1 MVRGAEQRRGDGE
14 VKGPRRRRRRLA
26 SRPAIASLAFA
37 AFASV
42 VAVADAGDAAAH
54 AAVRARTALH
64 CTRNPK
70 HARTYAKSTHVHG
83 YLVPHVERVL
93 LHTNSISH
101 NAHPKNRAHPTPTG
115 FFGVTPVIIAG
126 TLHMKLPAEVKSLPI
141 RSIQVATTCY
151 ETKDAGTIRS
161 SSGEHILWEKRRYV
175 WQPPPGQV
183 EALIENDWDV
193 DFRISIPPEA
203 ADLTKST
210 QLLREWRTQW
220 RLEILIEHKP
230 IKYVGEAISRRF
242 TLNMYNHRTP
252 PPAALPFPTGG
263 IATIGKDL
271 ASTSHVFLTPPTSAF
286 GPGDNVPLAF
296 AVRVADPSTSVRK
309 VQVVL
314 ERRLEVYTLDRG
326 SGSRGPSPDED
337 DTGSTA
343 PLTHRSP
350 ISNLFNRSSS
360 PRRLSGAA
368 SASTGNLISTQDLE
382 SYTTRASVASTT
394 FTTSTRRPPK
404 VEIHKVGVAECEL
417 SSRGES
423 GSYWA
428 VGNISLP
435 RRLPNGGSWDIGES
449 GSTPLAR
456 ISFSLYTKVWVKT
469 KRGSSPKETVS
480 PPVALTII
488 GVPEEDRA
496 RAAQA
501 KATRDEARAVLAEA
515 RTTSRSQLK
524 PKRSGKSS
532 SSQLYLQAGDVDIS
546 SEHIASISRASL
558 SLDKSGR
565 MASPSASPPDSTPP
579 VALRPILLR
588 HDGDGDHIRNPH
600 STIQFVPAPDPN
612 AMPVSPA
619 STVSSSRGGN
629 GGGISLPSL
638 QSIFPSELYPS
649 PASPRRFAAHEY
661 TGSPHSPTAP
671 LLPVPMEI
679 LDSEQGHDSQDS
691 SSSSLSSQYRR
702 SRTAAGG
709 RRISSTT
716 SDDEEQPL
724 RNRPR
729 LGAAATTPQRPMTR
743 APLPSLDALGFGLP
757 ALPED
762 YRPPSSRRPRTA
774 PSFSAYSASGMV
786 RAPPPPPLSGAI
798 SHDMGSIS
806 HDSNKTP
813 TQEYPRP
820 QGFSDSRA
828 PSKRP
833 STSGSV
839 FSLMRTAPPFGY
851 SS

>member
-1 MVRGAEQRRGDGE
+1 MVLD
-14 VKGPRRRRRRLA
+14 
-26 SRPAIASLAFA
+26 I
-37 AFASV
+37 V
-42 VAVADAGDAAAH
+42 VQSKH
-54 AAVRARTALH
+54 SNTAR
-64 CTRNPK
+64 
-70 HARTYAKSTHVHG
+70 VF
-83 YLVPHVERVL
+83 PH
-93 LHTNSISH
+93 S
-101 NAHPKNRAHPTPTG
+101 G

-141 RSIQVATTCY
+141 RSIQVAATCY
-151 ETKDAGTIRS
+151 ETKDPGTIRS
-161 SSGEHILWEKRRYV
+161 SAGEHILWEKRRYV

-183 EALIENDWDV
+183 ESLITEDWDI

-210 QLLREWRTQW
+210 QLLREWRAQW

-230 IKYVGEAISRRF
+230 IKYVGEGISRRF
-242 TLNMYNHRTP
+242 TLNLYNHRTP
-252 PPAALPFPTGG
+252 PPAATPFPTGG
-263 IATIGKDL
+263 IATSGKDL
-271 ASTSHVFLTPPTSAF
+271 ASTSHVFLAPPTSAF

-309 VQVVL
+309 VQVIL

-326 SGSRGPSPDED
+326 TSGSRGPSPDDD
-337 DTGSTA
+337 DTGSIA
-343 PLTHRSP
+343 PPTTHRSH

-360 PRRLSGAA
+360 PRRLNAAA
-368 SASTGNLISTQDLE
+368 SASSGNLISTQDLE

-404 VEIHKVGVAECEL
+404 VEIHKVGVSECEL
-417 SSRGES
+417 TSRGES

-428 VGNISLP
+428 VGNIALP
-435 RRLPNGGSWDIGES
+435 RRLPNGGAWDIGES

-480 PPVALTII
+480 APVALTIV

-501 KATRDEARAVLAEA
+501 KATREEARAALAEA
-515 RTTSRSQLK
+515 RTSSRAHLK
-524 PKRSGKSS
+524 PARRTGKS

-558 SLDKSGR
+558 PLDKNGR

-600 STIQFVPAPDPN
+600 STIQFVPAPD

-619 STVSSSRGGN
+619 STVSSSRGGS
-629 GGGISLPSL
+629 GGGIQLPSL

-649 PASPRRFAAHEY
+649 PASPQRFAAHEY

-679 LDSEQGHDSQDS
+679 LDSEQGHDESSSSSWHESPHDS
-691 SSSSLSSQYRR
+691 SSSSSSNSQYRHA
-702 SRTAAGG
+702 RTAIGG

-729 LGAAATTPQRPMTR
+729 LGAAATPQRPKTR

-774 PSFSAYSASGMV
+774 PSFSAYSASGMA

-798 SHDMGSIS
+798 SHDMGAIS
-806 HDSNKTP
+806 HDANKTP
-813 TQEYPRP
+813 TQEYPHP
-820 QGFSDSRA
+820 QAFSDSRA